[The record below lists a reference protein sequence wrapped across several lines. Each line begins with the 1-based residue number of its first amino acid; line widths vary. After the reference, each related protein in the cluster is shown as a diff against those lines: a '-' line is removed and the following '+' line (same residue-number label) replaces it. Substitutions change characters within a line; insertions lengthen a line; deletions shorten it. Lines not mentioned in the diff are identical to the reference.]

1 MDSERKTQVKFN
13 YFSECESTLLLERNH
28 CASGSMLIFQKVE
41 KKMKKYIGVSLLIAL
56 IATATPTQAATTTLT
71 TAQKNQLKYLVEEE
85 KLARDVYT
93 YLAANV
99 TSQKFS
105 NIVRS
110 EQSHMDQVA
119 ALLKS
124 YGVWNPTL
132 TRPAGVFYN
141 KDLQTLYNAL
151 TKEGSSSQ
159 VAAFAVGVKIEEI
172 DIADLEKDLK
182 DKQPADVIAMMNNLL
197 RASRNHLAAFSR

>member
-1 MDSERKTQVKFN
+1 
-13 YFSECESTLLLERNH
+13 
-28 CASGSMLIFQKVE
+28 
-41 KKMKKYIGVSLLIAL
+41 MKKYIGISVLIAL
-56 IATATPTQAATTTLT
+56 IATVTPTQAATTSLT

-105 NIVRS
+105 NIARS

-141 KDLQTLYNAL
+141 KDLQALYNAL

-159 VAAFAVGVKIEEI
+159 IAAFAVGVKIEEI

-182 DKQPADVIAMMNNLL
+182 EKQPADVIAMMNNLL